1 MLESI
6 LSSNFNFK
14 ISFGDTFK
22 KFYRKMLNRYCVP
35 LSDFKVCMY
44 WCAGHFKIYISK
56 YWQIHKYGCT
66 SSSSKKEYWF
76 VSKGQINNG
85 NKHKSCTFFFWFR
98 STGKNMTAYLFNMIN
113 YFLYKAALKS
123 VRAVIR
129 HRLMVS
135 LNSENQ
141 GEILF
146 SIIALDWNLIIKSG
160 IRTPLLGI

>member
-1 MLESI
+1 MNKKDIDYRQSKVKTIFYTVLKKIYFSLLKFLTHSNARKHSF

-14 ISFGDTFK
+14 ISFGDTLK

-56 YWQIHKYGCT
+56 YWQIHKYGWT

-85 NKHKSCTFFFWFR
+85 NKHKSCTFFSDSEVQVKIW
-98 STGKNMTAYLFNMIN
+98 LHI
-113 YFLYKAALKS
+113 FL
-123 VRAVIR
+123 I
-129 HRLMVS
+129 
-135 LNSENQ
+135 
-141 GEILF
+141 
-146 SIIALDWNLIIKSG
+146 W
-160 IRTPLLGI
+160 